1 MLKFLSYYLD
11 IKIFREDIEMKKLTA
26 AILALAMCLG
36 LCACGTAAS
45 TASTTASA
53 APANR
58 LEEIKAR
65 GYIEVATEPYFVP
78 FEFIDSS
85 KTGDDQYVGVDM
97 EIAKYIASELGVEL
111 RIVPLEFSAV
121 LAGITSGKYDLAI
134 SALAYSP
141 AREEN
146 MNMSEGYYFE
156 EDSGGY
162 GFLVRSADAGKYTS
176 LDSLKDAVVVTQSG
190 SVQESL
196 VNDQVKAYKEFKR
209 VSSMT
214 DGFLMVGENKA
225 DVCVC
230 DVQNG
235 QLYADA
241 NPGYSLTVT
250 DFRFTVDKSME
261 GTRIGIP
268 KDETE
273 LTDFVNQCIEKLNTD
288 GKITGWYT
296 QYSEYAKSL
305 GIQ

>member
-1 MLKFLSYYLD
+1 
-11 IKIFREDIEMKKLTA
+11 MKKLIA
-26 AILALAMCLG
+26 LILALTMCLG
-36 LCACGTAAS
+36 LCACGAAGTTAATGTDS
-45 TASTTASA
+45 ASA
-53 APANR
+53 KPSNR
-58 LEEIKAR
+58 LEEIKSR

-78 FEFIDSS
+78 FEFIDST
-85 KTGDDQYVGVDM
+85 KTGDDQYVGVDI
-97 EIAKYIASELGVEL
+97 EIAKYIASKLGVEL

-121 LAGITSGKYDLAI
+121 LAGITTGKYDLAI

-162 GFLVRSADAGKYTS
+162 GFLVRSEDKDKYTS

-214 DGFLMVGENKA
+214 DGFLMIGEKKA

-241 NPGYSLTVT
+241 NPGYSLCVT
-250 DFRFTVDKSME
+250 DFRFTVDESME

-268 KDETE
+268 KGEQE
-273 LTDFVNQCIEKLNTD
+273 LTDFVNQCVEELIAQK
-288 GKITGWYT
+288 KITGWYS
-296 QYSEYAKSL
+296 QYSDYAKSL
-305 GIQ
+305 GIK

>member
-1 MLKFLSYYLD
+1 
-11 IKIFREDIEMKKLTA
+11 MKKIVSLIIA
-26 AILALAMCLG
+26 LALCLG
-36 LCACGTAAS
+36 LCACGAAGTTAATGTDS
-45 TASTTASA
+45 ASA
-53 APANR
+53 SSKPSNR
-58 LEEIKAR
+58 LEEIKSR

-78 FEFIDSS
+78 FEFIDSA
-85 KTGDDQYVGVDM
+85 KTGDEQYVGVDI
-97 EIAKYIASELGVEL
+97 EIAKYIASKLGVEL

-121 LAGITSGKYDLAI
+121 LAGITTGKYDLAI

-162 GFLVRSADAGKYTS
+162 GFLVRSEDKDKYTS

-214 DGFLMVGENKA
+214 DGFLMIGEKKA

-241 NPGYSLTVT
+241 NPVTACASRISASPSTNPWRAPASAFPRASRSSQISSISAWRSSSRRRRSPAGTASIPITPSLWASN
-250 DFRFTVDKSME
+250 KA
-261 GTRIGIP
+261 
-268 KDETE
+268 KD
-273 LTDFVNQCIEKLNTD
+273 
-288 GKITGWYT
+288 
-296 QYSEYAKSL
+296 
-305 GIQ
+305 